1 MVEYPVLRRFEKLK
15 NKVLKIK
22 KEPYVFQ
29 LILVEISNIM
39 KKPYYLILNYYSYP
53 KFRLIHIPN
62 SLSSLPAHGASHRFS
77 APT

>member
-39 KKPYYLILNYYSYP
+39 KNERTENDIICPC
-53 KFRLIHIPN
+53 
-62 SLSSLPAHGASHRFS
+62 
-77 APT
+77 